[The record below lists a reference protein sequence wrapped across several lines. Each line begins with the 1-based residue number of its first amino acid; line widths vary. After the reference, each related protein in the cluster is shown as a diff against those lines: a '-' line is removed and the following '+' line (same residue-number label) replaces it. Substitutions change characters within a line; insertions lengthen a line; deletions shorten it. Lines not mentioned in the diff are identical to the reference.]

1 MGKFTKFDMLE
12 SPLEGTSLIE
22 ASAGTGKT
30 YTIASVF
37 LRLLLEKWLS
47 VDEILVVTFTESA
60 TEELKE
66 RILNKLRA
74 AAKIFSGEG
83 TEDVFLANLC
93 IKHKDSK
100 RALRHIMNSIR
111 SFDLASIFTIHGFC
125 MRVLTEN
132 TFESGG
138 LFDTQLIT
146 DQGELKREVATDF
159 WRTKFYHESPA
170 FIRYLMYK
178 KFSLDTLI
186 SLFSNRFSQLDMNII
201 PSSDNN
207 NTLSPEEDYRLSFF
221 NVSQNWKAGK
231 EDIRD
236 IILNSGSLNRRKY
249 PESKLD
255 AWIEKIDSII
265 NLGPDTP
272 ALPDELERFTTTKLK
287 EATKLKC
294 TTPTHPF
301 FDLCE
306 DLFEKR
312 TRLDQFFEKRIIALK
327 AEFLCYAEDKLKE
340 KKDRRNLQFFD
351 DLLSRLY
358 YALER
363 KGGEKL
369 AHSLRL
375 KFKAAL
381 IDEFQ
386 DTDPVQY
393 AIFKE
398 IFGKEKGSL
407 FLIGDPKQAIYGFRG
422 ADIFTYI
429 HASRDVNTRYTL
441 LENWRADAPLITAIN
456 TIFSGVQSPF
466 IYDEIPFQKISA
478 PGIHKA
484 HGFTLRGKEQPPFTL
499 WYVKSTDKQTP
510 GKGISKKDAKELIS
524 KAIAAEIS
532 SLIHLGKKG
541 EALIDGKPVHSGD
554 IAVLVRKNEE
564 ARLLQQS
571 LSELHI
577 PSAIHSSGN
586 IFDTHE
592 AIEMKRLLDAVSQ
605 PNDLRLLRP
614 ALATD
619 IIGVEAE
626 KLDLMLD
633 NEPGWE
639 NWLVAF
645 KEYHEIWKKRG
656 FIQMFRYLLGKE
668 NVLMRL
674 MSFPDGERRNT
685 NMLHLSEILQ
695 CVSSEKK
702 LTMEG
707 LLQWLSEH
715 IASKDSGLE
724 EHQLR
729 LESDEN
735 AVKLITIHKSKGL
748 EYPIVFCPF
757 MWDGS
762 RIKDSKQPVIFHD
775 EGQDMKLTLDLGSQ
789 EIDKNRTFAEK
800 QQLSENLRLFYVA
813 LTRAKNICYT
823 IWGYFNQAETSAPA
837 YLFHLDRPPEET
849 NLIEY
854 LGERFKGLNDDRIH
868 KDLQDMADRSNG
880 TIRIAEIPS
889 ASGEKP
895 SPTSDKEQS
904 FTFSWFSGT
913 IDRSY
918 RIASFSSLISNQ
930 GEEEEYK
937 DYDSK
942 TSSNLNAYIDAE
954 GSGFEE
960 RVSDIFSFP
969 KGARSGLFFHDL
981 LEHTDFTESDHQIVK
996 NTVREKL
1003 EEYGID
1009 LSWEDIVYDM
1019 LTKLISAPLDPE
1031 HDSDLRLECIG
1042 KKERLHELQFYF
1054 PLKKISPN
1062 TLKNILSKYADTKAT
1077 AAFPQYIDRLQFSPA
1092 RGFMTGFIDMVFRF
1106 RERFYLV
1113 DWKSNLLGTSIKDYD
1128 QAALA
1133 KTMEEEYYTLQYQ
1146 IYTVALNQ
1154 YLSLRLPNYDYERD
1168 FGGIL
1173 YIFLRGVDPKFGHEF
1188 GIYRKRPSKNFIKSL
1203 SEQLIDKSGMH
1214 ED

>member
-1 MGKFTKFDMLE
+1 MKKFIKFDMLE
-12 SPLEGTSLIE
+12 SPLEGTNLIE

-30 YTIASVF
+30 YTIAGLF

-66 RILNKLRA
+66 RILNKLRE
-74 AAKIFSGEG
+74 AAKVFSGES
-83 TEDVFLANLC
+83 TQDAFLANLF
-93 IKHKDSK
+93 IRHKDHK
-100 RALRHIMNSIR
+100 KALGHVMNSIR

-125 MRVLTEN
+125 MRVLNEN

-201 PSSDNN
+201 PRPDNN
-207 NTLSPEEDYRLSFF
+207 NILSPEEDYKQSFLNF
-221 NVSQNWKAGK
+221 SKKWMAVK
-231 EDIRD
+231 EDIHD
-236 IILNSGSLNRRKY
+236 IILNSGSLNRKKY
-249 PESKLD
+249 PKSSLN

-272 ALPDELERFTTTKLK
+272 ALPDELRRFTTTKLK
-287 EATKLKC
+287 EATNLNC
-294 TTPTHPF
+294 VAPAHPF

-327 AEFLCYAEDKLKE
+327 EEFLHYAEDKLQE
-340 KKDRRNLQFFD
+340 KKGRRNLQFFD

-369 AHSLRL
+369 ARSLRL

-398 IFGKEKGSL
+398 IFGREKGSL

-429 HASRDVNTRYTL
+429 HASRDVTTRYTL
-441 LENWRADAPLITAIN
+441 LENWRADARLITAIN

-466 IYDEIPFQKISA
+466 IYNEIPFQKISA
-478 PGIHKA
+478 PDMHKP
-484 HGFTLRGKEQPPFTL
+484 HSFTLRGKEQPPFTL

-510 GKGISKKDAKELIS
+510 AKQISKKDARGVIS

-541 EALIDGKPVHSGD
+541 EALIEGKPVQSGD

-592 AIEMKRLLDAVSQ
+592 AIETKRLLDAVSQ

-619 IIGVEAE
+619 IIGLEAE
-626 KLDLMLD
+626 KLDLMAD
-633 NEPGWE
+633 NESAWE
-639 NWLVAF
+639 SRLVAF
-645 KEYHEIWKKRG
+645 KEYHEIWLKRG

-668 NVLMRL
+668 NVLTRL

-685 NMLHLSEILQ
+685 NILHLSEILQ

-707 LLQWLSEH
+707 LLQWLSEQ
-715 IASKDSGLE
+715 IASEGSGLE

-748 EYPIVFCPF
+748 EFPIVFSPY

-762 RIKDSKQPVIFHD
+762 RIKNTRQPVIFHD
-775 EGQDMKLTLDLGSQ
+775 EGQDMKLTLDLGSE
-789 EIDKNRTFAEK
+789 EIERNRALAEK
-800 QQLSENLRLFYVA
+800 QQLAENLRLFYVA

-823 IWGYFNQAETSAPA
+823 IWGYFNEAETSAPS
-837 YLFHLDRPPEET
+837 YLFHLDGSPEQT

-854 LGERFKGLNDDRIH
+854 LGKRFKGLDDDRIY
-868 KDLQDMADRSNG
+868 KDLQDMADRSSG
-880 TIRIAEIPS
+880 TIKISDIPS
-889 ASGEKP
+889 ASGEEL
-895 SPTSDKEQS
+895 SPASDETEGL
-904 FTFSWFSGT
+904 TFRAFSGN

-930 GEEEEYK
+930 GEEEKFK
-937 DYDSK
+937 DDDSK
-942 TSSNLNAYIDAE
+942 TISNLNTIIDAQE
-954 GSGFEE
+954 SGLEE
-960 RVSDIFSFP
+960 RIPDIFSFP
-969 KGARSGLFFHDL
+969 KGARPGLFFHDL

-996 NTVREKL
+996 NSIREKL
-1003 EEYGID
+1003 EEYGIE
-1009 LSWEDIVYDM
+1009 LSWEDIVYDT
-1019 LTKLISAPLDPE
+1019 LAKLISAPLDPD
-1031 HDSDLRLECIG
+1031 HDSDLRLEYIG
-1042 KKERLHELQFYF
+1042 KKERLNELQFYF
-1054 PLKKISPN
+1054 PLKKISPK
-1062 TLKNILSKYADTKAT
+1062 TLKNILSKTSDST
-1077 AAFPQYIDRLQFSPA
+1077 APVEFPQYIDRLQFSPV

-1106 RERFYLV
+1106 KERFYLV
-1113 DWKSNLLGTSIKDYD
+1113 DWKSNLLGTSIEDYN

-1154 YLSLRLPNYDYERD
+1154 YLSLRLPDYDYERH
-1168 FGGIL
+1168 FGGIF
-1173 YIFLRGVDPKFGHEF
+1173 YIFLRGVDPKIGSEF
-1188 GIYRKRPSKNFIKSL
+1188 GIYRKRPSKGFISSL
-1203 SEQLIDKSGMH
+1203 SEQLIDISGIR
-1214 ED
+1214 

>member
-1 MGKFTKFDMLE
+1 MGRFTKFDMLK
-12 SPLEGTSLIE
+12 SPLEGTNLIE

-30 YTIASVF
+30 YTIAGLF
-37 LRLLLEKWLS
+37 LRLILEKWLS

-66 RILNKLRA
+66 RILNKLREA
-74 AAKIFSGEG
+74 VKVFTGES
-83 TEDVFLANLC
+83 TEDSFLANLF
-93 IKHKDSK
+93 IKHKDHK
-100 RALRHIMNSIR
+100 KALGHIMNSIR

-125 MRVLTEN
+125 MRVLNEN

-178 KFSLDTLI
+178 KFSLETLI
-186 SLFSNRFSQLDMNII
+186 SLFSTKSSQLDMKIIPRPDYSNII
-201 PSSDNN
+201 
-207 NTLSPEEDYRLSFF
+207 SPEEDYKLSFSNF
-221 NVSQNWKAGK
+221 SQSWGTVK

-236 IILNSGSLNRRKY
+236 IILNSGSLNRKKY
-249 PESKLD
+249 PESSLNT
-255 AWIEKIDSII
+255 WIEKIDSII

-272 ALPDELERFTTTKLK
+272 VLPDELRRFTTTKLK
-287 EATKLKC
+287 EATKLNC
-294 TTPTHPF
+294 AAPIHPF

-312 TRLDQFFEKRIIALK
+312 TRLDQFFDKRIIALK
-327 AEFLCYAEDKLKE
+327 EEFLRYAEDKLKE
-340 KKDRRNLQFFD
+340 KKSRRNLQFFD

-358 YALER
+358 YALEQ

-398 IFGKEKGSL
+398 IFSKEKSSL

-456 TIFSGVQSPF
+456 TIFSGVESPF
-466 IYDEIPFQKISA
+466 IYNEIPFQKISA
-478 PGIHKA
+478 PDIHKP

-499 WYVKSTDKQTP
+499 WYVKSGDDTTSEKRIPKTRAR
-510 GKGISKKDAKELIS
+510 GIIS

-541 EALIDGKPVHSGD
+541 EALIKGKPVESGD
-554 IAVLVRKNEE
+554 IAVLVRKNNE

-592 AIEMKRLLDAVSQ
+592 AIEMKRLLDAIAQ

-619 IIGVEAE
+619 LIGVEAE
-626 KLDLMLD
+626 KLDLMID
-633 NEPGWE
+633 NGPGWE
-639 NWLVAF
+639 KWLITF
-645 KEYHEIWKKRG
+645 KEYHEIWQKKG
-656 FIQMFRYLLGKE
+656 FVQMFRYLLGKE

-674 MSFPDGERRNT
+674 MSFSDGERRNT
-685 NMLHLSEILQ
+685 NTLHLSEILQ
-695 CVSSEKK
+695 CVSLEKK
-702 LTMEG
+702 LTTEG
-707 LLQWLSEH
+707 LLQWLSEQ
-715 IASKDSGLE
+715 IASQDPGLE

-748 EYPIVFCPF
+748 EYPIVFCPY

-762 RIKDSKQPVIFHD
+762 RIKNPKGPIIFHD
-775 EGQDMKLTLDLGSQ
+775 EEEGMKPTLDLGSQ
-789 EIDKNRTFAEK
+789 EIDRNRALAEK
-800 QQLSENLRLFYVA
+800 EQLAENLRLFYVA
-813 LTRAKNICYT
+813 LTRAKNLCYT
-823 IWGYFNQAETSAPA
+823 IWGCFNEADTSAPA
-837 YLFHLDRPPEET
+837 YLFHLGGSPKEENIT
-849 NLIEY
+849 EYIEK
-854 LGERFKGLNDDRIH
+854 RFKGLDDNDIFN
-868 KDLQDMADRSNG
+868 DLKNIAQRSSG
-880 TIRIAEIPS
+880 TIVISEPPS
-889 ASGEKP
+889 ASGEKL
-895 SPTSDKEQS
+895 SPIPEEAKSLI
-904 FTFSWFSGT
+904 FRAFSGN

-930 GEEEEYK
+930 SREEEYK
-937 DYDSK
+937 DHDVK
-942 TSSNLNAYIDAE
+942 ATSHLNTYMNPE
-954 GSGFEE
+954 ESGLDENVF
-960 RVSDIFSFP
+960 DIFSFP

-981 LEHTDFTESDHQIVK
+981 LEHTDFTESDHQVVK
-996 NTVREKL
+996 DKIREKL
-1003 EEYGID
+1003 EEYGIE

-1019 LTKLISAPLDPE
+1019 LTKLISTPLLDPGNNI
-1031 HDSDLRLECIG
+1031 DLRLEYIG
-1042 KKERLHELQFYF
+1042 EKDRLNELQFYF
-1054 PLKKISPN
+1054 PLKEISPMR
-1062 TLKNILSKYADTKAT
+1062 LKDVFYKYSGVNLPEE
-1077 AAFPQYIDRLQFSPA
+1077 FPQSIDRLQFSPV

-1113 DWKSNLLGTSIKDYD
+1113 DWKSNLLGTSIGDYN
-1128 QAALA
+1128 QTALA
-1133 KTMEEEYYTLQYQ
+1133 KVMEEEYYTLQYQ

-1154 YLSLRLPNYDYERD
+1154 YLSLRLPDYDYERH
-1168 FGGIL
+1168 FGGIF
-1173 YIFLRGVDPKFGHEF
+1173 YIFLRGVDPKIGSEF
-1188 GIYRKRPSKNFIKSL
+1188 GIYRKRPPEDFIRAL
-1203 SEQLIDKSGMH
+1203 SEHLIDKSGIR
-1214 ED
+1214 